1 MRKYIVAAVVLLAV
15 GPMTTIMLAEDPGSS
30 TKSIFAKD
38 NLVAW
43 CIVPFDAANRTPEQ
57 RAEMLERLGIRKVA
71 YDWREQHVATFE
83 EEILAYKRH
92 KLEYFAFW
100 DWHPAMAPLIKK
112 YGIRPQIWKTFGAPA
127 EGTEQEK
134 VAAAA
139 RGLLPLVD
147 QTRELGCKLALY
159 NHGGWGGEPKNMVA
173 VCKWLRENAQADH
186 VGIVYN
192 LHHGHGHINDFA
204 ESLEVMKPY
213 LLCLNLNGM
222 NTDAKPL
229 ILPLGQGK
237 HEAKMLEIIAKSGYR
252 GPIGI
257 LDHRPE
263 VDAEKSLVENLDGL
277 KQLLKRMGDQKAL
290 ETFND

>member
-1 MRKYIVAAVVLLAV
+1 MRKYIVAAAALLVV
-15 GPMTTIMLAEDPGSS
+15 GPMMAAMCAEDPGSS
-30 TKSIFAKD
+30 TKSVFAKD

-57 RAEMLERLGIRKVA
+57 RAEMLERLGISKVA

-112 YGIRPQIWKTFGAPA
+112 YGIHPQVWKTFGAPA

-192 LHHGHGHINDFA
+192 LHHGHAHINDFA
-204 ESLEVMKPY
+204 ECLGMMKPY

-222 NTDAKPL
+222 NADAKPY
-229 ILPLGQGK
+229 ILPLGQGQ

-263 VDAEKSLVENLDGL
+263 VDAEKSLKENLDGL
-277 KQLLKRMGDQKAL
+277 KQLLKQMGDQKAL